1 MSIKVTDVQYVP
13 STSQS
18 VQGVKNNQVP
28 PGAIRGGN
36 GSFITGTRPQV
47 LVSTSDGQMKDFYE
61 AIKMQTSRSRVTEN
75 YAMQVCQQLLGQQFA
90 DMKAIAQAIH
100 DNL

>member
-1 MSIKVTDVQYVP
+1 MSITVTDVRYVP
-13 STSQS
+13 STSQL

-28 PGAIRGGN
+28 PGAIRGDN

-47 LVSTSDGQMKDFYE
+47 LVSTSDGNTRDFYE
-61 AIKMQTSRSRVTEN
+61 SIKMQTSRSRVTEK
-75 YAMQVCQQLLGQQFA
+75 YVMDVCQPLVGQTFENSQ
-90 DMKAIAQAIH
+90 AIAQAVY